1 MSTKKPQNAVFLLF
15 PVDNPRFICYTNFN
29 RIPMAMTKKADGMS
43 THREPGALKTGGG
56 YPSGCGFRAGHLN
69 RGGSPSRMLR
79 ERCVSAKGFMGA
91 HKGRDHTAQFEWYR
105 ELKVLSA
112 RLKETLWGGLFVCP
126 EKGRVES

>member
-1 MSTKKPQNAVFLLF
+1 
-15 PVDNPRFICYTNFN
+15 
-29 RIPMAMTKKADGMS
+29 MS

-91 HKGRDHTAQFEWYR
+91 REGRDHTAQFEWYR
-105 ELKVLSA
+105 ELKVLFSPSQ
-112 RLKETLWGGLFVCP
+112 RNTLGRTFCLSQTSVEFGVW
-126 EKGRVES
+126 RVELL